1 MLTLRPAENGF
12 ARIVEGI
19 ALHERPDGE
28 TRGALDA
35 ALAEHGV
42 LVFRRQALSEAELVE
57 AASWFGAL
65 ELIVREDWASKYQ
78 PEITYISNMRNP
90 NGDTIGGIG
99 QGELAWHTDQS
110 YMANPATGS
119 LLYCVETPPAGGAPT
134 SWANLEAAWD
144 ALDGET
150 KAEIDG
156 RRGIF
161 SYAVR
166 VAGYGEIDKMAE
178 DEIRRRTPDVTH
190 PLVHTHPVTGRK
202 ALYLDPGTMAG
213 IDGMEPGEGRA
224 LLDRLIAHATGP
236 RFVYRHD
243 WQVGDTVLWD
253 NGFLLHR
260 RDDFDPAENRW
271 LKRATFR
278 PSPARHIVPGHA

>member
-42 LVFRRQALSEAELVE
+42 LVFRRQALSEAELAE

-78 PEITYISNMRNP
+78 PEITYISNMRGPGGN
-90 NGDTIGGIG
+90 TIGGIG

-278 PSPARHIVPGHA
+278 PSPARHIVPRHA

>member
-1 MLTLRPAENGF
+1 MLTLTPAANGF
-12 ARIVEGI
+12 ARIVDGV
-19 ALHERPDGE
+19 ALHERPDEE
-28 TRGALDA
+28 TRRALDD
-35 ALAEHGV
+35 ALAAHGV
-42 LVFRRQALSEAELVE
+42 LIFRRQALSEAEIAE
-57 AASWFGAL
+57 AASWFGVL
-65 ELIVREDWASKYQ
+65 ELIVREDWASKYK
-78 PEITYISNMRNP
+78 PEITYISNMRGPGGN
-90 NGDTIGGIG
+90 NIGGIG

-119 LLYCVETPPAGGAPT
+119 LLYCVESPAGQAPT
-134 SWANLEAAWD
+134 SWANLEAAYE
-144 ALDGET
+144 ALDDAT

-156 RRGIF
+156 RQGVF

-178 DEIRRRTPDVTH
+178 EEIRQRTPDVTH
-190 PLVHTHPVTGRK
+190 PLVHVHPVTGRK

-213 IDGMEPGEGRA
+213 VEGMEAGEGRA

>member
-1 MLTLRPAENGF
+1 MLTLTPAENGF
-12 ARIVEGI
+12 ARIVEGV
-19 ALHERPDGE
+19 ALHQRPDEE
-28 TRGALDA
+28 TRRALDA

-42 LVFRRQALSEAELVE
+42 LVFRRQALSEAELAE

-65 ELIVREDWASKYQ
+65 ELIVREDWASKYR
-78 PEITYISNMRNP
+78 PEITYISNMRGPAGNA
-90 NGDTIGGIG
+90 IGGIG

-119 LLYCVETPPAGGAPT
+119 LLYCVETPAGAAPT
-134 SWANLEAAWD
+134 SWANLEAAYD
-144 ALDGET
+144 ALDDAT
-150 KAEIDG
+150 RDRIDG
-156 RRGIF
+156 RRGVF

-213 IDGMEPGEGRA
+213 IDGMEAAEGRA
-224 LLDRLIAHATGP
+224 LLDRLIAHATGA

-260 RDDFDPAENRW
+260 RDDFDPAQNRW

-278 PSPARHIVPGHA
+278 PSPARHIVPGCA

>member
-1 MLTLRPAENGF
+1 MLTLTPAANGF
-12 ARIVEGI
+12 ARIVEGV
-19 ALHERPDGE
+19 ALHERPDEE
-28 TRGALDA
+28 TRRALDH
-35 ALAEHGV
+35 ALAAHGV
-42 LVFRRQALSEAELVE
+42 LIFRRQALSEAEIAE

-65 ELIVREDWASKYQ
+65 ELIVREDWASKYK
-78 PEITYISNMRNP
+78 PEITYISNMRGPGGN
-90 NGDTIGGIG
+90 NIGGIG

-119 LLYCVETPPAGGAPT
+119 LLYCVEAPAGQAPT
-134 SWANLEAAWD
+134 SWANLEAAYE
-144 ALDGET
+144 ALDDAT

-156 RRGIF
+156 RQGIF

-178 DEIRRRTPDVTH
+178 EEIRQRTPDVTH
-190 PLVHTHPVTGRK
+190 PLVHVHPVTGRK

-213 IDGMEPGEGRA
+213 VEGMEAGEGRA
-224 LLDRLIAHATGP
+224 LLNRLIAHATGP

>member
-1 MLTLRPAENGF
+1 MLTLTPADNGF

-19 ALHERPDGE
+19 ALHEHPDEE
-28 TRGALDA
+28 TREALDT

-42 LVFRRQALSEAELVE
+42 LVFRRQALSEAELAK

-78 PEITYISNMRNP
+78 PEITYISNMRGPGGN
-90 NGDTIGGIG
+90 TIGGIG

-119 LLYCVETPPAGGAPT
+119 LLYCVETPAGGAPT
-134 SWANLEAAWD
+134 CWANLEAAYD
-144 ALDGET
+144 ALDESF
-150 KAEIDG
+150 KAEIEG
-156 RRGIF
+156 RRGVF

-178 DEIRRRTPDVTH
+178 DDIRRRTPDVPH

-202 ALYLDPGTMAG
+202 ALYLDPGTMSG
-213 IDGMEPGEGRA
+213 IDGMDAGEGRA

-260 RDDFDPAENRW
+260 RDDFDPTENRW

-278 PSPARHIVPGHA
+278 PSPARHIVPGYA

>member
-1 MLTLRPAENGF
+1 MLTLTPADNGF
-12 ARIVEGI
+12 ARIVEGV

-28 TRGALDA
+28 TRKALDA

-42 LVFRRQALSEAELVE
+42 LVFRRQALSEAELAE

-65 ELIVREDWASKYQ
+65 ELIVREDWASKYR
-78 PEITYISNMRNP
+78 PEITYISNMRGP
-90 NGDTIGGIG
+90 GGDTIGGIG

-119 LLYCVETPPAGGAPT
+119 LLYCVETPPGGAPT
-134 SWANLEAAWD
+134 SWANLKAAYD
-144 ALDGET
+144 ALDEAA
-150 KAEIDG
+150 KAEIEG

-166 VAGYGEIDKMAE
+166 VAGYGEIDKIAE

-190 PLVHTHPVTGRK
+190 PLAHTHPATGRK
-202 ALYLDPGTMAG
+202 ALYLDPGAMAG
-213 IDGMEPGEGRA
+213 VEGMEAGEGRA

>member
-1 MLTLRPAENGF
+1 MLTLKPAGNSF
-12 ARIVEGI
+12 ARIVEGV
-19 ALHERPDGE
+19 ALHEPQDEDMRE
-28 TRGALDA
+28 ALDL

-42 LVFRRQALSEAELVE
+42 LIFRRQALSEAELAE
-57 AASWFGAL
+57 AASWFGVL

-78 PEITYISNMRNP
+78 PEITYISNMRSP
-90 NGDTIGGIG
+90 GGDTIGGIG
-99 QGELAWHTDQS
+99 QGELAWHSDQS
-110 YMANPATGS
+110 YMTHPATGS
-119 LLYCVETPPAGGAPT
+119 LLYCVESRTGQAPT
-134 SWANLEAAWD
+134 SWANLEAAYA
-144 ALDGET
+144 ALDEET
-150 KAEIDG
+150 KARIDG

-178 DEIRRRTPDVTH
+178 AEIRRRTPDVTH

-213 IDGMEPGEGRA
+213 IDGMEAGEGRA

-236 RFVYRHD
+236 RFVYRHR

-253 NGFLLHR
+253 NGFLLHK
-260 RDDFDPAENRW
+260 RDDFDPAQNRW

>member
-1 MLTLRPAENGF
+1 MLTLRPAGNGF

-28 TRGALDA
+28 TREALDA

-57 AASWFGAL
+57 AASWFGAP

-78 PEITYISNMRNP
+78 PEITYISNMRGP
-90 NGDTIGGIG
+90 GGDTIGGIG

-110 YMANPATGS
+110 YMANPATGA
-119 LLYCVETPPAGGAPT
+119 LLYCVETPAGSAPT
-134 SWANLEAAWD
+134 SWANLESAWD
-144 ALDGET
+144 ALDHET
-150 KAEIDG
+150 KAEIEG

-178 DEIRRRTPDVTH
+178 DEIRRRTPDVAH

-213 IDGMEPGEGRA
+213 IEGMEPGEGRA

-243 WQVGDTVLWD
+243 WQVGDAVLWD